1 MLDLNTMFN
10 QARPLE
16 LAQEGLDSYNNIYE
30 TSVTLITTR
39 QESDTTAHTWS
50 NCGNPSHP

>member
-39 QESDTTAHTWS
+39 QESDTTAHT
-50 NCGNPSHP
+50 